1 MAAVPVEKY
10 KYVPY
15 SATQQPLPS
24 NTSVSPPANGT
35 SSPSPS
41 PNSHIAPKPKPKQ
54 RMNYQP
60 VELTETPSAD
70 ESTNSISQVSSRK
83 LPPPVPKKPKNVPS
97 KKPPAPLPSR
107 AVPSSDFSANRI
119 EKPPMLLPPDVTDSA
134 DSAQESIPPTPTAEV
149 VGKKVSPQTLP
160 RPKTSA
166 TAPHSER
173 ERRNTESD
181 IQSLKQPPELPDRI
195 ANCFTKKSSSLD
207 SEVGPTLL
215 QPPRKNSQS
224 ALTPADLDWHP
235 TGETMT
241 LSGLAD
247 THSSRFPLKIHLLD
261 GYYGQTARFT
271 LSSSDMFDIHYSK
284 RTQVVSV
291 RDSLGTDYS
300 IPLNSAIQFGIV
312 YNMVTSKSQ
321 PPPQT
326 AFGTVQ
332 DLLSLDHLP
341 NVVCATASWGKPGT
355 KEGKMSVEEG
365 EILFLKGVYK
375 PKLRNKRALKCYSLK
390 TQGRKLLPEECE
402 GNFSVDPRDTKLHV
416 FEFASK
422 LKGVF
427 PCKAMMFLYQGS
439 SFDSPVFRN
448 VPKSLFKK
456 PISVIK
462 VTTEISL
469 TATSVVKP
477 TPPPRGD
484 RDKSPSDQEDSTV
497 TPKKPLPIEIPLD
510 SHLADIEVE
519 ILEAPNEDETEK
531 LYMNTQEVLKKM
543 NKEPYM
549 ILLDKG
555 SDSINDTQ
563 SLFYMQVRKDK
574 PDIGVAYVTSQAI
587 RDRLD
592 AQPYSTANVPNS
604 ASKKLTHGDKL
615 PATIMEDEGNASDS
629 SDEHMYE
636 PIDDDVWGR
645 KLSSPAIQQLSPQ
658 NIPHFPPTHPQTKYP
673 SPHNPIPFSPSQ
685 VSPLHAQGHFSL
697 SGHMV
702 EEQYDIPTT
711 SPSFTLSPPQTQTM
725 VSPPTMF
732 QPLQV
737 PPAFQ
742 GNPYVHMIPTASV
755 EESPSTPVAPSTV
768 AANKTFLKAMSVA
781 DVSGFICKLVGSY
794 VCLLQQ

>member
-1 MAAVPVEKY
+1 MTFIFSVQVEMAAFPGEKY

-15 SATQQPLPS
+15 STTQQQAPS
-24 NTSVSPPANGT
+24 NTSVSPPNNGT
-35 SSPSPS
+35 SFPSPS
-41 PNSHIAPKPKPKQ
+41 QSSNIAPKPKPKQ
-54 RMNYQP
+54 RKNYQP

-70 ESTNSISQVSSRK
+70 ESTSSRK
-83 LPPPVPKKPKNVPS
+83 LPPAVPKKPKNVPS
-97 KKPPAPLPSR
+97 KKPPAPLPSKEKNPVP
-107 AVPSSDFSANRI
+107 VPSTEFSAQKI
-119 EKPPMLLPPDVTDSA
+119 EKPLMLPPDVTDSA
-134 DSAQESIPPTPTAEV
+134 DSAQESIPVTPGSTGETG
-149 VGKKVSPQTLP
+149 GKKVSPQTLP
-160 RPKTSA
+160 RPKTSV
-166 TAPHSER
+166 TAPLSER

-181 IQSLKQPPELPDRI
+181 IRGLKQPPELPDRI
-195 ANCFTKKSSSLD
+195 EQCFTKSLSLD
-207 SEVGPTLL
+207 SEGSPTLL
-215 QPPRKNSQS
+215 QPPRMNSQS
-224 ALTPADLDWHP
+224 ALTPADLDWHQ

-241 LSGLAD
+241 LSELAD
-247 THSSRFPLKIHLLD
+247 SHSSRFPLKIHLLD

-300 IPLNSAIQFGIV
+300 IPLNSAIQFGVV
-312 YNMVTSKSQ
+312 YNMVISKSQ

-326 AFGTVQ
+326 LFGTVQ

-355 KEGKMSVEEG
+355 KMSVEEG

-390 TQGRKLLPEECE
+390 TEARKLLPEECG

-416 FEFASK
+416 YEFVSK
-422 LKGVF
+422 LKAVF
-427 PCKAMMFLYQGS
+427 PCKAMMFLYYGS

-462 VTTEISL
+462 VTTEVSL

-477 TPPPRGD
+477 TPSRGD
-484 RDKSPSDQEDSTV
+484 RDKSPGDQEDSTV
-497 TPKKPLPIEIPLD
+497 TSKKPLPIEIPLD

-531 LYMNTQEVLKKM
+531 LYMNTQAVLQKM

-563 SLFYMQVRKDK
+563 SLFYMRVRNDK

-587 RDRLD
+587 RDRLN
-592 AQPYSTANVPNS
+592 AHPYSSANS
-604 ASKKLTHGDKL
+604 ASKMLANGDKV

-636 PIDDDVWGR
+636 PIDEEVWGR
-645 KLSSPAIQQLSPQ
+645 KPPSAAIQQLSPH
-658 NIPHFPPTHPQTKYP
+658 NIPHFSPTHPHTMYPGP
-673 SPHNPIPFSPSQ
+673 SPHNPVPFSPSQ
-685 VSPLHAQGHFSL
+685 VSPLHTQGPFSV
-697 SGHMV
+697 SGHVV

-711 SPSFTLSPPQTQTM
+711 SPSLPTLSPLQTQTL

-732 QPLQV
+732 HV
-737 PPAFQ
+737 PIAPQ
-742 GNPYVHMIPTASV
+742 GNSYVHMIPTASM
-755 EESPSTPVAPSTV
+755 EESPATSGTPVAPSTV
-768 AANKTFLKAMSVA
+768 AANKAFLKAMSVA
-781 DVSGFICKLVGSY
+781 DVSGVI
-794 VCLLQQ
+794 